1 MNMSNESWINY
12 KEEVRERL
20 RQFTLKILE
29 LSEKLPKSPRGKVI
43 NYQLTKSGSSM
54 YINYRSALRSRSKAE
69 FFSKLSIAVEEAD
82 ETEGWIEI
90 TISSG
95 ILEDDFIKELHK
107 ESLEL
112 LKILSSMRRRS
123 SV

>member
-1 MNMSNESWINY
+1 MNNENWINY

-20 RQFTLKILE
+20 RRFALRILE
-29 LSEKLPKSPRGKVI
+29 LSEKFPKASRGKVI

-82 ETEGWIEI
+82 ETEGWIEL

-95 ILEDDFIKELHK
+95 MIKDDFIKDLHT

-112 LKILSSMRRRS
+112 LKILSAMRRRI